1 MSCPQCFAGH
11 INPGTPTGRWDTVHG
26 LRTYIAEPPAG
37 KSPTAIIVIIPDAFG
52 VDFVNNQILAD
63 HYASAADY
71 LVYLPDFM
79 DGNAAPVRTMINM
92 AHLWDESESWL
103 SKPYYLVAT
112 MWDFVPHLYRN
123 RFSVCWPRM
132 TEFLKQVQDH
142 KDVALPVGIA
152 GFCWG
157 GLHTIRLTHDTAE
170 TKTAGGHALADAF
183 FTAHPSKVD
192 VVQDIG
198 KVRHN
203 LSIAIGDDDAVMGIN
218 QVRQAESILASI
230 DVDTSVVIYPGAK
243 HGFSIRAS
251 RAKPDSKETRQAQ
264 EAEEQAIAW
273 FKRQFDIAKQKTV
286 SPPVVA

>member
-1 MSCPQCFAGH
+1 MSCPQCFSGH

-37 KSPTAIIVIIPDAFG
+37 KKPTAIIVIIPDAFG

-92 AHLWDESESWL
+92 AHLWHENESWL
-103 SKPYYLVAT
+103 IKPYYFVAVLL
-112 MWDFVPHLYRN
+112 DFVPFLYRN
-123 RFSVCWPRM
+123 RLSVSWPRV
-132 TEFLKQVQDH
+132 TGFLKEVQQH
-142 KDVALPVGIA
+142 KDAALPVGIA

-157 GLHTIRLTHDTAE
+157 GLHTVRLTHDTAE
-170 TKTAGGHALADAF
+170 TKTGSGRPLADAF
-183 FTAHPSKVD
+183 FTAHPSNLD
-192 VVQDIG
+192 IAQDMG
-198 KVRHN
+198 NVARN
-203 LSIAIGDDDAVMGIN
+203 LSIAIGDDDGVMGMK
-218 QVRQAESILASI
+218 QVRQAESILASK
-230 DVDTSVVIYPGAK
+230 DVETSVVIYPGAK

-251 RAKPDSKETRQAQ
+251 RAKPDSQETRQAQ

-273 FKRQFDIAKQKTV
+273 FKRQFGAIKQNADSLAK
-286 SPPVVA
+286 